1 MPSTNTTQPHFM
13 TNETNNN
20 VTKALTL
27 IHYRAAT
34 RISPAGAGTFK
45 PLTAEQAAG
54 NILGFIE
61 RQIHRDIANGA
72 TEAGLQ
78 SRLEAGLSGFKK
90 GFNEGRER
98 LAALNLRDRNVSAAT
113 GGTYSMV

>member
-45 PLTAEQAAG
+45 RLTAEQAAG

-72 TEAGLQ
+72 TEAEVQ
-78 SRLEAGLSGFKK
+78 SRLAAGLSGSRK
-90 GFNEGRER
+90 GCSEATGRV
-98 LAALNLRDRNVSAAT
+98 AARNWLDRTVSAAI
-113 GGTYSMV
+113 GTRYAG